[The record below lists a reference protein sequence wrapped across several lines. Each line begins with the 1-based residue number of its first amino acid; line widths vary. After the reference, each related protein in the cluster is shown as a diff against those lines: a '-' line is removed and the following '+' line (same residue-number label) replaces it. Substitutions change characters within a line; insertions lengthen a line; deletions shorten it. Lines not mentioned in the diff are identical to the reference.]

1 MVFCDTHCQY
11 YNVVVVFSGRSYT
24 VYCLGYLVTTKH
36 HLYNISLRYVMVIA
50 GILYIVGLG
59 LFEAIAIQFGLDQLL
74 EAPTH
79 QLVSFIHWY
88 YWSQNIGSF
97 MIWDCSLL
105 ESVTLSFWNCTW
117 RIFSVQLSSFLLLQ
131 LLRFSSSYA
140 SATLCDI
147 QKAIVCTFFHHRSI
161 QVEKCGTS
169 SPLPTC
175 LFIASA
181 QYKTF
186 VDKSNVMF

>member
-97 MIWDCSLL
+97 VIYNIAAVLGLFTNGKCNDIILKLHMENIFCPAL
-105 ESVTLSFWNCTW
+105 F
-117 RIFSVQLSSFLLLQ
+117 FSVAIAIYSLPLLL
-131 LLRFSSSYA
+131 L
-140 SATLCDI
+140 
-147 QKAIVCTFFHHRSI
+147 
-161 QVEKCGTS
+161 
-169 SPLPTC
+169 
-175 LFIASA
+175 
-181 QYKTF
+181 
-186 VDKSNVMF
+186 